1 LVDRQGLPVLFRN
14 FDFASPDQS
23 IERRPQTVVPQQALF
38 ALNSP
43 FMLARSNDL
52 ATRTLA
58 RGGTTAERID
68 WLYQTVL
75 QRAHTSDEQT
85 ACTEFLADLTP
96 ETELTRWS
104 QLAQVLLASNEL
116 LYVD

>member
-1 LVDRQGLPVLFRN
+1 MFRN

-43 FMLARSNDL
+43 FMLARSS
-52 ATRTLA
+52 
-58 RGGTTAERID
+58 E
-68 WLYQTVL
+68 
-75 QRAHTSDEQT
+75 
-85 ACTEFLADLTP
+85 LADLALQQGADADARLNWLYRRLFQREPLDDERAACRDFLATLTP
-96 ETELTRWS
+96 ESEKAVWS
-104 QLAQVLLASNEL
+104 QLVQVLLASNEL

>member
-1 LVDRQGLPVLFRN
+1 MFRT

-43 FMLARSNDL
+43 FMLARSSEL
-52 ATRTLA
+52 AELA
-58 RGGTTAERID
+58 LQQGIETEQRVG
-68 WLYQTVL
+68 WLYRRLL
-75 QRAHTSDEQT
+75 QREPLAEERN
-85 ACTEFLADLTP
+85 ACVEFVSKATP
-96 ETELTRWS
+96 ETERACWN

-116 LYVD
+116 IYVD